1 MWAEIVDGAVAATR
15 GRLPGSLRRVDS
27 GAWVC
32 PPDGSWSDVEAALCG
47 WFQVAEVAAPAVTA
61 AQVAEPSIGVVNGL
75 PVQQWTIR
83 AKTADELAA
92 DTATRV
98 HGDLRTRMRAAVG
111 DNAAYLAIGAPTNA
125 QNLAQ
130 IRRLTRQMNALIRAT
145 VGGNLLVD
153 STDV

>member
-1 MWAEIVDGAVAATR
+1 MSFAFVDQGVATV
-15 GRLPGSLRRVDS
+15 GRLPKSARRLDTRQ
-27 GAWVC
+27 WVM
-32 PPDGSWSDVEAALCG
+32 GLVEAPTELREACG
-47 WFQVAEVAAPAVTA
+47 WFQVTEAAAPNVTA
-61 AQVAEPSIGVVNGL
+61 DQVAEVSVAVVDGR

-98 HGDLRTRMRAAVG
+98 SDDLRTRMRAAVT
-111 DNAAYLAIGAPTNA
+111 DNAAYLAIGAPPNA

-145 VGGNLLVD
+145 VGGDLLVD